1 MSRIKQ
7 PKDVTFNP
15 AEEAEKEKSTEEVAE
30 EVTETTETTETAEA
44 EEKAKE
50 AEVKIVNPLKEKM
63 VKVRLREKHFCNI
76 GGTPYHF
83 KKNEVYTVPHN
94 VKRVLME
101 AGLLTSL

>member
-1 MSRIKQ
+1 MPKIKQ
-7 PKDVTFNP
+7 SKDVTFNP
-15 AEEAEKEKSTEEVAE
+15 AEEAENEAVADTANE
-30 EVTETTETTETAEA
+30 NAEA
-44 EEKAKE
+44 EEKVKE

-63 VKVRLREKHFCNI
+63 VKIRLREKHFCNI

-83 KKNEVYTVPHN
+83 KKNEVYTVPLN

>member
-1 MSRIKQ
+1 MPKIKQ

-15 AEEAEKEKSTEEVAE
+15 AEEAEKEEEVVE
-30 EVTETTETTETAEA
+30 EATETAEA
-44 EEKAKE
+44 EAEEKE

-63 VKVRLREKHFCNI
+63 VKIRLREKHFCNI

>member
-1 MSRIKQ
+1 MPKIKQ

-15 AEEAEKEKSTEEVAE
+15 AEEAEKEEVAE
-30 EVTETTETTETAEA
+30 EVTETAEA

-63 VKVRLREKHFCNI
+63 VKIRLREKHFCNI

>member
-1 MSRIKQ
+1 MAKIKQ
-7 PKDVTFNP
+7 TKDVTFNP
-15 AEEAEKEKSTEEVAE
+15 AEEAEKEEVAE
-30 EVTETTETTETAEA
+30 EATETAEA

-63 VKVRLREKHFCNI
+63 VKIRLREKHFCNI

-83 KKNEVYTVPHN
+83 EKNGVYTVPLN

>member
-1 MSRIKQ
+1 MPKIKQ
-7 PKDVTFNP
+7 SKDVTFNP
-15 AEEAEKEKSTEEVAE
+15 AEEAENEAVAEVAAE
-30 EVTETTETTETAEA
+30 NAEA
-44 EEKAKE
+44 GEKENE

-63 VKVRLREKHFCNI
+63 VKIRLREKHFCNI

-83 KKNEVYTVPHN
+83 KKNEVYTVPLN

>member
-1 MSRIKQ
+1 MPKIKQ
-7 PKDVTFNP
+7 SKDVTFNP
-15 AEEAEKEKSTEEVAE
+15 AEEAEKGEVAE
-30 EVTETTETTETAEA
+30 EATETAEA
-44 EEKAKE
+44 EEKVKE

-63 VKVRLREKHFCNI
+63 VKIRLREKHFCNI

-83 KKNEVYTVPHN
+83 EKNEVYTVPLN

>member
-1 MSRIKQ
+1 MPKIKQ
-7 PKDVTFNP
+7 SKDVTFNP
-15 AEEAEKEKSTEEVAE
+15 AEEAENEAVAEVAAE
-30 EVTETTETTETAEA
+30 NAEA
-44 EEKAKE
+44 EEKANE

-63 VKVRLREKHFCNI
+63 VKIRLREKHFCNI

>member
-1 MSRIKQ
+1 MPKIKQ
-7 PKDVTFNP
+7 SKDVTFNP
-15 AEEAEKEKSTEEVAE
+15 AEEAENEAVAD
-30 EVTETTETTETAEA
+30 TAGNAEA
-44 EEKAKE
+44 EEKVKE

-63 VKVRLREKHFCNI
+63 VKIRLREKHFCNI

-83 KKNEVYTVPHN
+83 KKNEVYTVPLN

>member
-1 MSRIKQ
+1 MPKIKQ
-7 PKDVTFNP
+7 SKDVTFNP
-15 AEEAEKEKSTEEVAE
+15 AEEAENEAVAEVAAE
-30 EVTETTETTETAEA
+30 NAEA
-44 EEKAKE
+44 EEKANE

-63 VKVRLREKHFCNI
+63 VKIRLREKHFCNI

-83 KKNEVYTVPHN
+83 NKNEVYTVPHN

>member
-1 MSRIKQ
+1 MPKIKQ
-7 PKDVTFNP
+7 SKDVTFNP
-15 AEEAEKEKSTEEVAE
+15 AEEAENEAVAEVAAE
-30 EVTETTETTETAEA
+30 NAEA
-44 EEKAKE
+44 EEKEKE

-63 VKVRLREKHFCNI
+63 VKIRLREKHFCNI

-83 KKNEVYTVPHN
+83 KKNEVYTVPLN

>member
-1 MSRIKQ
+1 MPKIKQ
-7 PKDVTFNP
+7 TKDVTFNP
-15 AEEAEKEKSTEEVAE
+15 AEEAEKEEVSEEV
-30 EVTETTETTETAEA
+30 TETAEA

-63 VKVRLREKHFCNI
+63 VKIRLREKHFCNI

-83 KKNEVYTVPHN
+83 QKNEVYTVPLN

>member
-1 MSRIKQ
+1 MPKIKQ
-7 PKDVTFNP
+7 SKDVTFNP
-15 AEEAEKEKSTEEVAE
+15 AEEAENEAVAEVA
-30 EVTETTETTETAEA
+30 TENAGA
-44 EEKAKE
+44 EEKVKE

-63 VKVRLREKHFCNI
+63 VKIRLREKHFCNI

-83 KKNEVYTVPHN
+83 EKNEVYTVPLN

>member
-1 MSRIKQ
+1 MPKIKQ
-7 PKDVTFNP
+7 SKDVTFNP
-15 AEEAEKEKSTEEVAE
+15 AEEAENEAVAE
-30 EVTETTETTETAEA
+30 EATENAGT
-44 EEKAKE
+44 EEKVKE

-63 VKVRLREKHFCNI
+63 VKIRLREKHFCNI

-83 KKNEVYTVPHN
+83 KKNEVYTVPLN

>member
-1 MSRIKQ
+1 MPKIKQ
-7 PKDVTFNP
+7 TKDVTFNP
-15 AEEAEKEKSTEEVAE
+15 AKEAEKEEVAE
-30 EVTETTETTETAEA
+30 EVTETDEA

-63 VKVRLREKHFCNI
+63 VKIRLREKHFCNI

-83 KKNEVYTVPHN
+83 NKNEVYTVPLN

-101 AGLLTSL
+101 ADLLTSV

>member
-1 MSRIKQ
+1 MPKIKQ
-7 PKDVTFNP
+7 SKDVTFNP
-15 AEEAEKEKSTEEVAE
+15 AEEAENEAVAEVA
-30 EVTETTETTETAEA
+30 TENVEA
-44 EEKAKE
+44 EEKVKE

-63 VKVRLREKHFCNI
+63 VKIRLREKHFCNI

-83 KKNEVYTVPHN
+83 NKNEVYTVPLN

>member
-1 MSRIKQ
+1 MPKIKQ
-7 PKDVTFNP
+7 SKDVTFNP
-15 AEEAEKEKSTEEVAE
+15 AEEAENKAVAEVA
-30 EVTETTETTETAEA
+30 TENAEA
-44 EEKAKE
+44 EEKVKE

-63 VKVRLREKHFCNI
+63 IKIRLREKHFCNI

-83 KKNEVYTVPHN
+83 EKNEVYTVPLN

>member
-1 MSRIKQ
+1 MPKIKQ
-7 PKDVTFNP
+7 SKDVTFNP
-15 AEEAEKEKSTEEVAE
+15 AEEAENEAVAEVA
-30 EVTETTETTETAEA
+30 TENAEA
-44 EEKAKE
+44 EEKLKE

-63 VKVRLREKHFCNI
+63 VKIRLREKHFCNI

-83 KKNEVYTVPHN
+83 KKNEVYTVPLN

>member
-1 MSRIKQ
+1 MPKIKQ
-7 PKDVTFNP
+7 TKDVTFNP
-15 AEEAEKEKSTEEVAE
+15 AEEAEKEEVADE
-30 EVTETTETTETAEA
+30 ATETDEA

-63 VKVRLREKHFCNI
+63 VKIRLREKHFCNI
-76 GGTPYHF
+76 GVTPYHF
-83 KKNEVYTVPHN
+83 EKNEVYTVPLN

>member
-1 MSRIKQ
+1 MPKIKQ
-7 PKDVTFNP
+7 SKDVTFNP
-15 AEEAEKEKSTEEVAE
+15 AEEAVAEVA
-30 EVTETTETTETAEA
+30 TENAEA
-44 EEKAKE
+44 EEKVKE

-63 VKVRLREKHFCNI
+63 VKIRLREKHFCNI

-83 KKNEVYTVPHN
+83 EKNEVYTVPLN

>member
-1 MSRIKQ
+1 MPKIKQ
-7 PKDVTFNP
+7 SKDVIFNP
-15 AEEAEKEKSTEEVAE
+15 AEEAENEEVAE
-30 EVTETTETTETAEA
+30 VATENVEA

-63 VKVRLREKHFCNI
+63 VKIRLREKHFCNI

-83 KKNEVYTVPHN
+83 EKNEVYTVPLN

>member
-1 MSRIKQ
+1 MPKIKQ
-7 PKDVTFNP
+7 SKDVTFNP
-15 AEEAEKEKSTEEVAE
+15 AEEAENEAVAEVA
-30 EVTETTETTETAEA
+30 TEN
-44 EEKAKE
+44 

-63 VKVRLREKHFCNI
+63 VKIRLREKHFCNI

-83 KKNEVYTVPHN
+83 KKNEVYTVPLN

>member
-1 MSRIKQ
+1 MPKIKQ

-15 AEEAEKEKSTEEVAE
+15 AEEAEKEEEVAE
-30 EVTETTETTETAEA
+30 EATEETAET

-63 VKVRLREKHFCNI
+63 VKIRLREKHFCNI

>member
-1 MSRIKQ
+1 MPKIKQ
-7 PKDVTFNP
+7 SKDVTFNP
-15 AEEAEKEKSTEEVAE
+15 AEEAENEAVAEVA
-30 EVTETTETTETAEA
+30 TENAEA
-44 EEKAKE
+44 EEKVKE

-63 VKVRLREKHFCNI
+63 VKIRLREKHFCNI

-83 KKNEVYTVPHN
+83 EKNEVYTVPFN

>member
-1 MSRIKQ
+1 MPKIKQ
-7 PKDVTFNP
+7 TKDVTFNP
-15 AEEAEKEKSTEEVAE
+15 AEEVEKEEVADE
-30 EVTETTETTETAEA
+30 ATETVEA

-63 VKVRLREKHFCNI
+63 VKIRLREKHFCNI

-83 KKNEVYTVPHN
+83 EKNEVYTVPLN

>member
-1 MSRIKQ
+1 MPKIKQ
-7 PKDVTFNP
+7 SKDVTFNP
-15 AEEAEKEKSTEEVAE
+15 AEEAENEAVAEVAAE
-30 EVTETTETTETAEA
+30 NAEA
-44 EEKAKE
+44 EEKENE

-63 VKVRLREKHFCNI
+63 VKIRLREKHFCNI

-83 KKNEVYTVPHN
+83 KKNEVYTVPLN

>member
-1 MSRIKQ
+1 MPKIKQ
-7 PKDVTFNP
+7 SKDVTFNP
-15 AEEAEKEKSTEEVAE
+15 AEEAENEAVAEVA
-30 EVTETTETTETAEA
+30 TENVEA
-44 EEKAKE
+44 EEKVKE

-63 VKVRLREKHFCNI
+63 VKIRLREKHFCNI

-83 KKNEVYTVPHN
+83 EKNEVYTVPLN